1 LELAQDRDVWREL
14 VVEWSDISLLVKQQ
28 MTNANI
34 ERKKKKRIRKKK
46 HRKTNHT
53 LKLTIATNDRSD
65 LYLVSPTAARQE
77 LEEGETARLVNLA
90 TVVSLKC

>member
-1 LELAQDRDVWREL
+1 MALYKFCIVLYCIVL
-14 VVEWSDISLLVKQQ
+14 
-28 MTNANI
+28 
-34 ERKKKKRIRKKK
+34 
-46 HRKTNHT
+46 
-53 LKLTIATNDRSD
+53 LTIAKNDRSD